1 VKTCGRILITTL
13 FQAAAVALAADAV
26 ALRLRDGSER
36 VGEPADFASLPIA
49 QVEELR
55 LAEPMASDR
64 WRLGFLVR
72 TAAGDELRTEQL
84 RLHEEKLS
92 VDSPLTGL
100 AQLPLGAVSAVW
112 FVPPA
117 TLPESARR
125 EVEAAIASRARQ
137 DTLFIRKSGEW
148 VRLEGVVKSL
158 DDRSVMFSWQET
170 EREVPLALAAAL
182 VLAGGQTPPVA
193 REELSAVIGRDGS
206 RMVGTLRGWS
216 ADSVALMSPT
226 LGEVKAP
233 LDSVAVVDALWGRS
247 VWVSALEPAAVK
259 EAGWLGVS
267 FPWRR
272 DASVSGKPL
281 TMRGRVFGRGI
292 GVHSRSSLAFA
303 LDGKFS
309 LLTGVIGL
317 DDAGGGL
324 GDVEFVVRGD
334 GKELMRAAMKAVD
347 APRPLR
353 VDVRGVA
360 RLELLA
366 DFGGKEDTGDHADW
380 AELRLVK

>member
-1 VKTCGRILITTL
+1 M
-13 FQAAAVALAADAV
+13 
-26 ALRLRDGSER
+26 RDGSEQTI
-36 VGEPADFASLPIA
+36 EPAGLPAIPVA

-55 LAEPMASDR
+55 LAEPMAADR
-64 WRLGFLVR
+64 WRLGFLVC
-72 TAAGDELRTEQL
+72 TTAGDELRTEQL
-84 RLHEEKLS
+84 RLHEEKLQ
-92 VDSPLTGL
+92 VDTPLTGP

-125 EVEAAIASRARQ
+125 DVEAAAASRARQ
-137 DTLFIRKSGEW
+137 DTLFIRKAGEW

-158 DDRSVMFSWQET
+158 DDRRVMFSWQET
-170 EREVPLALAAAL
+170 EREVPLALTAAL
-182 VLAGGQTPPVA
+182 VLAGAQPPVVA
-193 REELSAVIGRDGS
+193 REELAAVIGRDGS
-206 RMVGTLRGWS
+206 RLAGALRGWS
-216 ADSVALMSPT
+216 AESAVVASPS
-226 LGEVKAP
+226 LGEVNVP
-233 LDSVAVVDALWGRS
+233 MWSVAVVDALWGRS

-259 EAGWLGVS
+259 ETGWLGAS

-292 GVHSRSSLAFA
+292 GVHARSSLAYA

-309 LLTGVIGL
+309 LMSGVIGL
-317 DDAGGGL
+317 DDVGGGL

-334 GKELMRAAMKAVD
+334 GKELLRAAMKSSD

-366 DFGGKEDTGDHADW
+366 DFGRNEDTGDHADW
-380 AELRLVK
+380 AELRLVR